1 MKHTDNKGTADMSRA
16 IKLLHNLIT
25 ERTAP
30 AEPPEELLALE
41 GFAELYETLWD
52 VRNAILAA
60 ASGNLSYSTQK
71 RGFVPGTMKIFQAA
85 LRHLT
90 WQSKAIAAGDLSQR
104 VNFLGE
110 FSDAFNSM
118 VQQLDESMRTL
129 QLREQDLI
137 KLLHTDPLTGINNRG
152 YFLELLH
159 SEVERVRRYDR
170 TLSLLMLDLDHFK
183 SVNDSRGHAAG
194 DAALRTVAAVFRSS
208 ELRQNDFF
216 GRIGGEEFAIALP
229 ETGIE
234 GAADVAERIR
244 ENLASTAVTY
254 NNDDFIITASIGVSE
269 FRRGDSQDS
278 LLHRADKAMYEAKQ
292 AGRNRVSL
300 AP

>member
-1 MKHTDNKGTADMSRA
+1 MNHTDKECTAESSRA
-16 IKLLHNLIT
+16 MILLHNLIT
-25 ERTAP
+25 DRTAP
-30 AEPPEELLALE
+30 AEPPDDLLAVE
-41 GFAELYETLWD
+41 GFADLYETLWD

-60 ASGNLSYSTQK
+60 ASGNLNYSIQK
-71 RGFVPGTMKIFQAA
+71 SGFVPGTMKIFQAA

-90 WQSKAIAAGDLSQR
+90 WQTKAIASGDLSQR

-110 FSDAFNSM
+110 FSDALNSM

-152 YFLELLH
+152 YFLELLN
-159 SEVERVRRYDR
+159 SEVERVRRYNR
-170 TLSLLMLDLDHFK
+170 TLSLMMFDLDHFK

-194 DAALRTVAAVFRSS
+194 DEALRTVAAVLRSS
-208 ELRQNDFF
+208 ELRKNDFF

-229 ETGIE
+229 ETTIE
-234 GAADVAERIR
+234 GAADLAERIR
-244 ENLASTAVTY
+244 VKLASTPVTY
-254 NNDDFIITASIGVSE
+254 NKNDFIITASIGASV
-269 FRRGDSQDS
+269 FRLGDTQET
-278 LLHRADKAMYEAKQ
+278 LLHRADQAMYDAKQ
-292 AGRNRVSL
+292 TGRNRVCL